1 MSMVTADW
9 YLQFSSKS
17 GFDPWYSQHPSDE
30 TVSDE
35 VDFLVKHLNV
45 KPGSHLLDVPCGK
58 GNHAR
63 ILATRGFAVTGI
75 DVNEDYIQKAKKQSH
90 LDHTDGL
97 LNFIREDMRN
107 LPGDESFDG
116 GYCLGDSFGYFGP
129 HESELFIDGF
139 SISLKRGAK
148 LIIDTRAVAEVLIP
162 NLKEVDVLS
171 AEGYQIDIKR
181 KYHADSSCL
190 ESQFTIISA
199 AGVEVKSSLQW
210 VFSTGELSR
219 MLGKNGFSV
228 KALYRSIDEERFELA
243 AERLLIVALKT

>member
-1 MSMVTADW
+1 
-9 YLQFSSKS
+9 
-17 GFDPWYSQHPSDE
+17 
-30 TVSDE
+30 
-35 VDFLVKHLNV
+35 
-45 KPGSHLLDVPCGK
+45 
-58 GNHAR
+58 
-63 ILATRGFAVTGI
+63 
-75 DVNEDYIQKAKKQSH
+75 
-90 LDHTDGL
+90 
-97 LNFIREDMRN
+97 
-107 LPGDESFDG
+107 
-116 GYCLGDSFGYFGP
+116 
-129 HESELFIDGF
+129 
-139 SISLKRGAK
+139 
-148 LIIDTRAVAEVLIP
+148 VAEVLIP